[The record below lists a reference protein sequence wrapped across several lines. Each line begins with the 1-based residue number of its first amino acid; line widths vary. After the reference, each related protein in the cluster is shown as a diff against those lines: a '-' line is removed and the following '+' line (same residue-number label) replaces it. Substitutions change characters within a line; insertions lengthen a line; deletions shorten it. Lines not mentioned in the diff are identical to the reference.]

1 MPINVL
7 TYPPRPGHSLCSVI
21 SFSWENCPVV
31 RRTNT
36 PQSEKLLLEVVVPT
50 GVVSYVTGLDD
61 SLDEV
66 PDSQILTEECESV
79 MEVQCGYGE
88 EDGVETKTDREE
100 VKLGGNGVV
109 SRVKLMIVRYLLPYS
124 FPLLS
129 SSPHPTEST
138 RS

>member
-1 MPINVL
+1 M
-7 TYPPRPGHSLCSVI
+7 
-21 SFSWENCPVV
+21 
-31 RRTNT
+31 
-36 PQSEKLLLEVVVPT
+36 VPT
-50 GVVSYVTGLDD
+50 GVVSYVIGLDD

-109 SRVKLMIVRYLLPYS
+109 SRVNDCEVS
-124 FPLLS
+124 SPLLFPPPLFLPP
-129 SSPHPTEST
+129 PHRKYQVLMSRTP
-138 RS
+138 RML